1 MFTRHKIYNKL
12 FLLFA
17 LLLHIQAIGQVEKEV
32 KKDRMVLHNYII
44 KKEVSFNKTEPS
56 PIHITSMYNKERNR
70 ELISRSREASWFEFV
85 INDQLV
91 ASSDP
96 FWQFQGLEERKLKNG
111 GTEYQ
116 LIFKGSSDPVE
127 GLSVHIF
134 QQFFPNS
141 TLIREKLKL
150 KTNKETFE
158 LNKLD
163 GDLHFIFPSYS
174 YDKHVDKINSTE
186 INIAR
191 WNNEV
196 LDKINCSAED
206 RRHGDNNLSQAHMYH
221 PEITETSM
229 ITGSSNSFKGPFGLL
244 SNGDFTVMTA
254 YEHASQDNLI
264 EGDMIGNLKE
274 KLLSPSDLEQG
285 ADELQELFNEKA
297 RFLSVF
303 QKSARNSMQQG
314 ILIERGGYVDG
325 EMITPDKPYASVW
338 TSTAHFFNEDN
349 KQPKTLLYNYMMKWI
364 TEWPHTREQEFY
376 YNTWGMQRNI
386 PGDQIRSILTYDRIY
401 KEIRNAA
408 ELGAEIFVL
417 DDGWEEEHGI
427 WKPHPQRLN
436 KGLKPIYDSLQKY
449 NMKMGVWLNPIG
461 IAKNTERYKKHPEW
475 VIRNQDGTPVSS
487 QWGHP
492 VFDFVS
498 RYSDLFVEDCKRL
511 IDQGV
516 RFFKWDAVNTF
527 YPNKPGLQHG
537 NKNAEEDEIIARYG
551 YKLPVYIK
559 KAMVELMEYNPNVT
573 IEIDLTENRRSL
585 PGLAMMSAGKLF
597 WMNNGA
603 SSYNDYTHYRA
614 KSMRTIPNEFNGIIP
629 LQLFTY
635 ANYPHNQHPYFA
647 QRYNVNS
654 SIVSGYGFWGNLE
667 KMNPSKRQ
675 RVGKTVDKAKKI
687 LPDLRY
693 TQTQHTG
700 EVGDSPEIYTTVNQK
715 KASGKVVA
723 FSGSALNYKH
733 QVKVNPDS
741 LLGVINN
748 AYQLKENRIEIPF
761 QFPASLISR
770 EAFILPNKGTGISV
784 IGSSCW
790 LDNLEL
796 KNNTLTIITGGAGTI
811 KVKWPKDISKPEV
824 EGDKITYDINKKKE
838 YYLINIEV
846 EKSFEYPH
854 YSDFKVKVW

>member
-1 MFTRHKIYNKL
+1 MSANHKIYQKL

-17 LLLHIQAIGQVEKEV
+17 LLLTIQSHAQVKEEKNSIL
-32 KKDRMVLHNYII
+32 LHNNVI
-44 KKEVSFNKTEPS
+44 KKEISINKTNPS
-56 PIHITSMYNKERNR
+56 PIHITSIFNTEQNR
-70 ELISRSREASWFEFV
+70 ELIYKSQETSWFEFV
-85 INDQLV
+85 IDDQLV
-91 ASSDP
+91 KSSDP
-96 FWQFQGLEERKLKNG
+96 LWQFQNVKKRQLRNG

-116 LIFKGSSDPVE
+116 LMFKGEKEPVA
-127 GLSVHIF
+127 GLAVHIY

-150 KTNKETFE
+150 KTNNEAFE

-163 GDLHFIFPSYS
+163 GNLHFIFPKYNFA
-174 YDKHVDKINSTE
+174 KKNNQINSTE

-191 WNNEV
+191 WNDEV

-221 PEITETSM
+221 PEVTEKSLIM
-229 ITGSSNSFKGPFGLL
+229 GSSASLKGPFGLL
-244 SNGDFTVMTA
+244 SNDEFTVMTA

-264 EGDMIGNLKE
+264 EGDMITRIREKMLGSSELKE
-274 KLLSPSDLEQG
+274 NEK
-285 ADELQELFNEKA
+285 ELQALINEKA

-303 QKSARNSMQQG
+303 QKSGRNSMQQG
-314 ILIERGGYVDG
+314 VNIERGGYIDG
-325 EMITPDKPYASVW
+325 EKIAPDKPYASVW
-338 TSTAHFFNEDN
+338 TATGHFFNEQDN
-349 KQPKTLLYNYMMKWI
+349 QPKTLLHNYMLKWI

-376 YNTWGMQRNI
+376 YNTWGMQRNV
-386 PGDQIRSILTYDRIY
+386 PGDQTRSVLTYDRIFQ
-401 KEIRNAA
+401 EIRNAA

-417 DDGWEEEHGI
+417 DDGWEKEHGI
-427 WKPHPQRLN
+427 WKPHPERLN
-436 KGLKPIYDSLQKY
+436 KGLKPIYDTLQKY
-449 NMKMGVWLNPIG
+449 NMKMGAWINPIG
-461 IAKNTERYKKHPEW
+461 IAKNTERYKEHPEW
-475 VIRNQDGTPVSS
+475 IIRHQDGTPVSS

-498 RYSDLFVEDCKRL
+498 GYSDLFIEDCKRL

-527 YPNKPGLQHG
+527 YPNKPGLHHG
-537 NKNAEEDEIIARYG
+537 DKDAGKEEIIARYG
-551 YKLPVYIK
+551 YLLPVYIK

-603 SSYNDYTHYRA
+603 SSYNDYTHFRT

-654 SIVSGYGFWGNLE
+654 SIVAGYGFWGNLE
-667 KMNPSKRQ
+667 KMNTDQRQ
-675 RVGKTVDKAKKI
+675 PVGKTVDKAKRI
-687 LPDLRY
+687 MDDLRY
-693 TQTQHTG
+693 TQTQHNG
-700 EVGDSPEIYTTVNQK
+700 KVGDSPEIYTTVNQE

-733 QVKVNPDS
+733 QVKVNPGS

-748 AYQLKENRIEIPF
+748 AYHLKENRIEIPF

-770 EAFILPNKGTGISV
+770 EAFILPNEGTGISV
-784 IGSSCW
+784 ISSSCW
-790 LDNLEL
+790 LDNMKLE
-796 KNNTLTIITGGAGTI
+796 NNTLRIVTGGAGTI
-811 KVKWPKDISKPEV
+811 RVKWPENISKPEV
-824 EGDKITYDINKKKE
+824 EGENITYDINE
-838 YYLINIEV
+838 RDNHYVIQIDV
-846 EKSFEYPH
+846 EKS
-854 YSDFKVKVW
+854 KVSMTIH